1 MHRRNARLPIDVLIE
16 NNTVQQNIPSTYIK
30 KWKDRM
36 KEAFG
41 IAATHIKSERD
52 MEKRKMDQ
60 KPRLQPF
67 EAGCRVLVTNLNERG
82 EPGKTKTFWEQKV
95 LKIFKKKDAVS
106 EKSNPHA

>member
-1 MHRRNARLPIDVLIE
+1 
-16 NNTVQQNIPSTYIK
+16 
-30 KWKDRM
+30 
-36 KEAFG
+36 
-41 IAATHIKSERD
+41 
-52 MEKRKMDQ
+52 MDQ

>member
-41 IAATHIKSERD
+41 IAATHINSERD
-52 MEKRKMDQ
+52 MEKRNMDQ

-67 EAGCRVLVTNLNERG
+67 EAGGRVLVTNLNERG